1 MADGS
6 HPQAHPELIEITP
19 ADRTAARRLFDAW
32 KLTHPLY
39 QAAQSHPEIIEIAA
53 RLTIFLP
60 EQLMTPYERKPLSV
74 SALQEGL
81 SQLAAA
87 PASADAFLAGV
98 LAKAHLILRFDLVG
112 PDGRWDPI
120 AGEPL
125 STWLDRNAGQRPPPT
140 ASPWQPTCINAFSQ
154 ALLSRLVPQGAARLQ
169 TIARE
174 YAWP

>member
-6 HPQAHPELIEITP
+6 QPQASPDLIEITP

-39 QAAQSHPEIIEIAA
+39 QAAQFCPEIVDIAG

-60 EQLMTPYERKPLSV
+60 DQLMTPYERKPLSV
-74 SALQEGL
+74 SAIQEGL
-81 SQLAAA
+81 ARLAES
-87 PASADAFLAGV
+87 PSSPDAFLAGV
-98 LAKAHLILRFDLVG
+98 LAKAHLILRYDLVG

-140 ASPWQPTCINAFSQ
+140 AAPWQPTCINAFSQ
-154 ALLSRLVPQGAARLQ
+154 ALLARLVEQDATRLQ
-169 TIARE
+169 TIALQLSL
-174 YAWP
+174 P